1 LIFFEVAMLI
11 DANEIGVTHVKSAI
25 TMRSTPWGY
34 FTNPIALPRPGIV
47 GVAKASLQ
55 PCRF

>member
-1 LIFFEVAMLI
+1 MLI

-47 GVAKASLQ
+47 GVAKASSSHVG
-55 PCRF
+55 FN